1 MNNKPHSQSQPNEQA
16 TVPVKVRQD
25 AAQHTRPSQLP
36 PPTRPAP
43 SAPVAPPPQGSP
55 IPPYQGRP
63 YPSSAPRP
71 MAAPPR
77 PKRPRQPPIWA
88 RTVALGKVRVPV
100 WALGASAVMGMM
112 LLTLALFLMLGM
124 AALGSD
130 QILPGVSV
138 AGIRVG
144 GLTQEQADR
153 VLASHWTTLRL
164 TDSSTGMSWQIPATS
179 LGLNMDA
186 ATSAAQA
193 YEVGRDDGR
202 FFAGLMNAEVPAAGV
217 FDADAARAG
226 LTEFLD
232 DVSTPAQ
239 NAGIALENGVVKAT
253 AAREGRAMDLEGTL
267 ALLMSDPIGWLRDG
281 RLPLKMVTLYPTVT
295 DSTQLVSA
303 AQTLLTQP
311 LTLNLYDPFTGNT
324 LQVTTPPEVWA
335 AWLTAETDAANS
347 LGVRLSLEDSA
358 LRGFI
363 AQADAQAGEY
373 RYLKTDE
380 IVTAFQESVRGLRTD
395 TRARVYHED
404 RPRIVQSGETIIS
417 IAYDEGVPY
426 PWIQKWNG
434 GISNVSAGQTIIIPS
449 ADNFFYYEPVP
460 TKRVIVSIS
469 QQRAWVYENGTLKW
483 DWQVSTGINDSP
495 TWPGVYQIISHYPNA
510 YAGNWNLYMPWFM
523 GIYQPI
529 PDADFTNGFHGY
541 PTRGGGQILWRNS
554 LGTRVTFGC
563 ILLDDA
569 NARQLYEW
577 AEEGVVVE
585 IQA

>member
-1 MNNKPHSQSQPNEQA
+1 M
-16 TVPVKVRQD
+16 
-25 AAQHTRPSQLP
+25 
-36 PPTRPAP
+36 
-43 SAPVAPPPQGSP
+43 PPQRVVSN
-55 IPPYQGRP
+55 RP
-63 YPSSAPRP
+63 KP
-71 MAAPPR
+71 
-77 PKRPRQPPIWA
+77 PKRPAQAPLWA
-88 RTVALGKVRVPV
+88 RTVALGQLKIPI
-100 WALGASAVMGMM
+100 WAIGASAFMSVII
-112 LLTLALFLMLGM
+112 LTLMLFLMLGM

-144 GLTQEQADR
+144 GLTQAEAER
-153 VLASHWTTLRL
+153 VLASHWEMMRL
-164 TDSSTGMSWQIPATS
+164 TDSSTGKSWQISASS
-179 LGLNMDA
+179 LGLNMDT

-193 YEVGRDDGR
+193 YHVGREDGR

-217 FDADAARAG
+217 FDGDAARAG
-226 LTEFLD
+226 LSEFVD

-239 NAGIALENGVVKAT
+239 NAGITLENGVVKAT
-253 AAREGRAMDLEGTL
+253 PAHEGRTMDLEGTL
-267 ALLMSDPIGWLRDG
+267 SLLSSDPIGWLRDG
-281 RLPLKMVTLYPTVT
+281 KLPLKMVTLSPSVT

-303 AQTLLTQP
+303 AQTLLSQS

-324 LQVTTPPEVWA
+324 TQVTTPPEVWA
-335 AWLTAETDAANS
+335 AWLTAESDSTS
-347 LGVRLSLEDSA
+347 SFGVRLSLDDAS

-363 AQADAQAGEY
+363 AQADAQAGDY

-380 IVTAFQESVRGLRTD
+380 IATLLQEAVRGLRAD
-395 TRARVYHED
+395 ARARVYHED
-404 RPRIVQSGETIIS
+404 RPRIVQAGETIIS

-434 GISNVSAGQTIIIPS
+434 NISNLSVGQTLIIPS
-449 ADNFFYYEPVP
+449 ADNFFEYEPVP
-460 TKRVIVSIS
+460 NKRIIVSIS

-483 DWQVSTGINDSP
+483 EWVVSTGINDSP

-523 GIYQPI
+523 GVYQPI
-529 PDADFTNGFHGY
+529 PGADFTNGFHGY
-541 PTRGGGQILWRNS
+541 PTRGGGQILWRNN
-554 LGTRVTFGC
+554 LGTKVTYGC
-563 ILLDDA
+563 ILLDDV